1 MDLFE
6 LVPWYFNILTRS
18 YEKLKTK
25 LVRISRIND
34 IYLISKDC
42 SFTEIGAIIEVM
54 IYSRAPLTVQD
65 G

>member
-25 LVRISRIND
+25 LVRIPRIND

-54 IYSRAPLTVQD
+54 I
-65 G
+65 